1 MRLTIRHSPSTDRG
15 SSRRRLVVP
24 VIVSIIVSGLNQI
37 LVVVVQLIEIQ
48 VGVPVVHVLV
58 RRSTGTR
65 YFSYHKKLSLLTCLF
80 QYSNEI
86 N

>member
-1 MRLTIRHSPSTDRG
+1 MRLTMRLRTTDRG

-48 VGVPVVHVLV
+48 VGVPVVTFLIIK
-58 RRSTGTR
+58 S
-65 YFSYHKKLSLLTCLF
+65 SL
-80 QYSNEI
+80 Y
-86 N
+86 